1 MSLHFTTRGAGRD
14 LVLVHGWGT
23 HSGIWSEL
31 AEGLSLQFRVHM
43 VDLPGCGGSADCTP
57 YELDQL
63 VTMFAR
69 DMPARCGVVGW
80 SLGGQI
86 AVAWARRA
94 VDQVERMALIATS
107 PCFSRRADWP
117 HAVSGELLQEFGRE
131 LAADGPGTLRR
142 FYSLEVLG
150 DQSTR
155 KAAARLRECL
165 EYRGTP
171 SIAAL
176 EGGLNILLATDQRDE
191 LAAVSQPVLVL
202 HGDRDRVAPLAAA
215 RHAAGRLPNS
225 ELVVISGAAHVPFVT
240 ALPEVTAHLARFFQ

>member
-1 MSLHFTTRGAGRD
+1 MSLHSSTLGAGRD

-23 HSGIWSEL
+23 DSGIWSEL
-31 AEGLSLQFRVHM
+31 AEGLSPHFRVHM
-43 VDLPGCGGSADCTP
+43 VDLPGCGGSAECKP
-57 YELDQL
+57 YDLDQL
-63 VTMFAR
+63 VAMLAR
-69 DMPARCGVVGW
+69 DMPSRCGVAGW

-94 VDQVERMALIATS
+94 ADQVERVALIATS

-117 HAVSGELLQEFGRE
+117 HAVCGELLQEFARD

-142 FYSLEVLG
+142 FYALEALG
-150 DQSTR
+150 DASTR
-155 KAAARLRECL
+155 KAAARLRACL
-165 EYRGTP
+165 ERRGAP
-171 SIAAL
+171 SVAAL
-176 EGGLNILLATDQRDE
+176 EGGLNILLATDQRGE

-215 RHAAGRLPNS
+215 RHAAAELRNS
-225 ELVVISGAAHVPFVT
+225 ELVVIPGAAHVPFVT